1 MHLTRFAAYSQAK
14 NKQKGLQMSKNN
26 LQDNL
31 LKSIKELENYKFFI
45 PSYQR
50 GYRGGDREV
59 GALLEDIWDF
69 ANTEQKGGS
78 FYCLQPLVV
87 KNNSPK
93 YNVIDGQQRL
103 TTIFLIVKFLDNKDL
118 FTLEYQTRVNSA
130 EFLKNIAN
138 KKEGKQQNIDF
149 FHFAKAYEIISKF
162 FNDKGINDRKKF
174 LDTLYDKCKVLW
186 YEAQEKENDV
196 FIRLN
201 IGKIPLLEAEN
212 IKALFLSGN
221 ENLDD
226 EIRDRAE
233 FWYESEIKARE
244 EYDFRYC
251 VLSKVMPND
260 ILKDENN
267 KPILRDDILR
277 IEAYLKAIVPTT
289 SNKHYLFDYFYKNY
303 KDKKLDEKWKEL
315 QSAIKTLS
323 SFASKQGGNITN
335 RQIFH
340 YLGFL
345 TLSNYSIFS
354 IYQKWVALQDS
365 EKFSGELLKIIKN
378 QVRGYIDNIESLSY
392 TDKKE
397 VREKI
402 HLLLLLSNLEYMIL
416 DEGSRDFFKF
426 NRFVLEQWSLEHIYA
441 QNSKSIAK
449 AIKDKDNNEISAWLK
464 EVLKY
469 IDDNDLKQ
477 EIENGIANN
486 DFNKSLFEKIDENFK
501 NDDTLNSISNLALL
515 DKESNSRLGNLIFS
529 EKHKE
534 IYKLGSQDKLIP
546 IMTKKVFAKDIEGLD
561 YSHKDFFG
569 EQDRVAYLDNI
580 NKLLAKYRS
589 E

>member
-1 MHLTRFAAYSQAK
+1 MSQSD
-14 NKQKGLQMSKNN
+14 Q
-26 LQDNL
+26 
-31 LKSIKELENYKFFI
+31 LKSIKDLQGYKFFI

-50 GYRGGDREV
+50 GYRWSDREV

-69 ANTEQKGGS
+69 ANTEQKEGS

-130 EFLKNIAN
+130 EFLKNITD
-138 KKEGKQQNIDF
+138 KMEEKHENIDF

-162 FNDKGINDRKKF
+162 FNDKGISDRKKF

-221 ENLDD
+221 EKLGDD
-226 EIRDRAE
+226 EIKDRAE

-244 EYDFRYC
+244 KDDFRYC
-251 VLSKVMPND
+251 VLSKVVPND

-277 IEAYLKAIVPTT
+277 IEAYLEAIVPPAT

-303 KDKKLDEKWKEL
+303 KDKKLNERWKEL

-323 SFASKQGGNITN
+323 SFASEQGGNITN

-345 TLSNYSIFS
+345 TLSNCSIFD
-354 IYQKWVALQDS
+354 IYERWTAFQDS
-365 EKFSGELLKIIKN
+365 EKFSAELLKIIKN
-378 QVRGYIDNIESLSY
+378 QVSGYIDNIESLSY

-402 HLLLLLSNLEYMIL
+402 HLLLLLFNLEYMIL
-416 DEGSRDFFKF
+416 DEGSKDFFKF

-449 AIKDKDNNEISAWLK
+449 AIKDKDNDEISAWLE
-464 EVLKY
+464 EVLEY

-477 EIENGIANN
+477 EIKNSIETN
-486 DFNKSLFEKIDENFK
+486 DFNRSLFDEIDENFK

-561 YSHKDFFG
+561 YGHKDFFG
-569 EQDRVAYLDNI
+569 VQDRKAYFAYI

>member
-1 MHLTRFAAYSQAK
+1 MSQ
-14 NKQKGLQMSKNN
+14 NN
-26 LQDNL
+26 P
-31 LKSIKELENYKFFI
+31 LKSIRDLENYKFFI

-50 GYRGGDREV
+50 GYRWGDREV

-69 ANTEQKGGS
+69 ANTEQKECGL
-78 FYCLQPLVV
+78 YCLQPLVI

-118 FTLEYQTRVNSA
+118 FILEYQTREKSA
-130 EFLKNIAN
+130 EFLKNITC
-138 KKEGKQQNIDF
+138 KIEDKQENIDF

-162 FNDKGINDRKKF
+162 FNNKSTSDRKKF
-174 LDTLYDKCKVLW
+174 LGTLYDKCKVLW
-186 YEAQEKENDV
+186 YEAQEQENDV

-212 IKALFLSGN
+212 IKALFLSRN
-221 ENLDD
+221 ENLNDD
-226 EIRDRAE
+226 DIKDRAE

-244 EYDFRYC
+244 KDDFRYC
-251 VLSKVMPND
+251 VLSKIMPND
-260 ILKDENN
+260 ILKDETN
-267 KPILRDDILR
+267 KPILKDDILR
-277 IEAYLKAIVPTT
+277 IEAYLKAIVKPPKDLT
-289 SNKHYLFDYFYKNY
+289 NNEHYLFDYFYRNY
-303 KDKKLDEKWKEL
+303 KDKKLNEIWKEL

-323 SFASKQGGNITN
+323 SFASEQGGNIIN

-345 TLSNYSIFS
+345 TLSSYSIFN
-354 IYQKWVALQDS
+354 IYKEWKELRNS
-365 EKFSGELLKIIKN
+365 EKFSTKLLEIIKN
-378 QVRGYIDNIESLSY
+378 QVNDYIDNVESLRY
-392 TDKKE
+392 TDG
-397 VREKI
+397 REARKRI

-449 AIKDKDNNEISAWLK
+449 AIKDKDNDGISAWLK
-464 EVLKY
+464 EVLEY

-477 EIENGIANN
+477 EIENSLESN
-486 DFNKSLFEKIDENFK
+486 DFNRSLFEKIDENFK

-569 EQDRVAYLDNI
+569 EQDRIAYLTYI
-580 NKLLAKYRS
+580 NDLLTKYRS
-589 E
+589 KQ

>member
-1 MHLTRFAAYSQAK
+1 MSQS
-14 NKQKGLQMSKNN
+14 NI
-26 LQDNL
+26 
-31 LKSIKELENYKFFI
+31 LKSIKELEKYKFFI

-50 GYRGGDREV
+50 GYRWGDREV

-69 ANTEQKGGS
+69 ANTKQKDGS

-87 KNNSPK
+87 KNISPK

-130 EFLKNIAN
+130 EFLRNITDRME
-138 KKEGKQQNIDF
+138 KKQENIDF
-149 FHFAKAYEIISKF
+149 FHFAKAYEIISNF
-162 FNDKGINDRKKF
+162 FNDKGIGDRKKF

-212 IKALFLSGN
+212 IKALFLSRN
-221 ENLDD
+221 ENLDND
-226 EIRDRAE
+226 EIKKRAE
-233 FWYESEIKARE
+233 FWYRSEVKARE
-244 EYDFRYC
+244 NEDFRYC
-251 VLSKVMPND
+251 VLNKVMPND

-277 IEAYLKAIVPTT
+277 IEAYLKAIVPTK
-289 SNKHYLFDYFYKNY
+289 SDKHYLFDYFYKNY
-303 KDKKLDEKWKEL
+303 KDKKLNEKWKEL

-323 SFASKQGGNITN
+323 SFASGQGGDTIN

-345 TLSNYSIFS
+345 TLSNYPISV
-354 IYQKWVALQDS
+354 IYERWINIRDN
-365 EKFSGELLKIIKN
+365 EKFSAELLKIIKN
-378 QVRGYIDNIESLSY
+378 QVKNYISDIESLRY

-397 VREKI
+397 RREGI
-402 HLLLLLSNLEYMIL
+402 NLLLLLSNLEYMIL

-449 AIKDKDNNEISAWLK
+449 AIKDKDNDEISTWLN
-464 EVLKY
+464 EVLRY
-469 IDDNDLKQ
+469 IEDDDLKQ
-477 EIENGIANN
+477 EIKIAIKDN
-486 DFNKSLFEKIDENFK
+486 DFNQSLFEKIDENFK

-515 DKESNSRLGNLIFS
+515 DKESNSRLRNLIFS

-569 EQDRVAYLDNI
+569 EQDRKSYLAYI

>member
-1 MHLTRFAAYSQAK
+1 MSQ
-14 NKQKGLQMSKNN
+14 SSP
-26 LQDNL
+26 

-50 GYRGGDREV
+50 GYRWRDREV

-69 ANTEQKGGS
+69 ALNKENTKGN
-78 FYCLQPLVV
+78 FYCLQPIVV
-87 KNNSPK
+87 KNNGNK
-93 YNVIDGQQRL
+93 FVVIDGQQRL

-118 FTLEYQTRVNSA
+118 FTLEYQTRVDSA
-130 EFLKNIAN
+130 EFLKNITSQM
-138 KKEGKQQNIDF
+138 EEKQENIDF
-149 FHFAKAYEIISKF
+149 FHFAKAYEVISKF
-162 FNDKGINDRKKF
+162 FNDKGISDRKKF
-174 LDTLYDKCKVLW
+174 LDTLYKCRVLW

-212 IKALFLSGN
+212 IKALFLSRS

-226 EIRDRAE
+226 DDIKDRAE

-244 EYDFRYC
+244 KDDFRYC
-251 VLSKVMPND
+251 VLSKVMPSD

-303 KDKKLDEKWKEL
+303 KDKKLNEKWKEL

-323 SFASKQGGNITN
+323 NFASEQGVNITN

-345 TLSNYSIFS
+345 TLSNYSLFS
-354 IYQKWVALQDS
+354 IYQEWIALQDS
-365 EKFSGELLKIIKN
+365 EKFSAELLKIIKN
-378 QVRGYIDNIESLSY
+378 QVRGYIENIESLSY

-449 AIKDKDNNEISAWLK
+449 AIKDKNNDEISIWLK

-469 IDDNDLKQ
+469 IDDGDLKQ
-477 EIENGIANN
+477 EIENRIANN
-486 DFNKSLFEKIDENFK
+486 DFDKSLFEKIDENFK
-501 NDDTLNSISNLALL
+501 NNDTLNSISNLALL

-569 EQDRVAYLDNI
+569 EQDRKAYLDNI

>member
-1 MHLTRFAAYSQAK
+1 MSQ
-14 NKQKGLQMSKNN
+14 SSP
-26 LQDNL
+26 
-31 LKSIKELENYKFFI
+31 LKSIRELENYKFFI

-50 GYRGGDREV
+50 GYRWRDREV

-69 ANTEQKGGS
+69 ANTEQKEGS

-130 EFLKNIAN
+130 EFLKNITD
-138 KKEGKQQNIDF
+138 KMEEKHENIDF

-162 FNDKGINDRKKF
+162 FNDKGISDRKKF

-212 IKALFLSGN
+212 IKALFLSAN
-221 ENLDD
+221 ENLDND
-226 EIRDRAE
+226 EIKDRAE

-244 EYDFRYC
+244 KDDFRYC

-277 IEAYLKAIVPTT
+277 IESYLKAIVPKPDNKSSETE
-289 SNKHYLFDYFYKNY
+289 NKHYLFDYFYKNY
-303 KDKKLDEKWKEL
+303 KDKKLDERWKEL

-323 SFASKQGGNITN
+323 SFASEQGGNITN

-345 TLSNYSIFS
+345 TLSNCSIFD
-354 IYQKWVALQDS
+354 IYERWTAFQDS
-365 EKFSGELLKIIKN
+365 EKFSAELLKIIKN
-378 QVRGYIDNIESLSY
+378 QVSGYIDNIESLSY

-402 HLLLLLSNLEYMIL
+402 HLLLLLFNLEYMIL

-449 AIKDKDNNEISAWLK
+449 AIKDKNNDEISIWLK
-464 EVLKY
+464 EVLEY
-469 IDDNDLKQ
+469 IDDSDLKQ
-477 EIENGIANN
+477 EITDSITNN
-486 DFNKSLFEKIDENFK
+486 DFNRLLFEKIDENFK

-534 IYKLGSQDKLIP
+534 IYKLGSRDKLIP
-546 IMTKKVFAKDIEGLD
+546 IMTKKVFAKDIEGLSL
-561 YSHKDFFG
+561 SHKDFFG
-569 EQDRVAYLDNI
+569 EQDRKAYLAYI